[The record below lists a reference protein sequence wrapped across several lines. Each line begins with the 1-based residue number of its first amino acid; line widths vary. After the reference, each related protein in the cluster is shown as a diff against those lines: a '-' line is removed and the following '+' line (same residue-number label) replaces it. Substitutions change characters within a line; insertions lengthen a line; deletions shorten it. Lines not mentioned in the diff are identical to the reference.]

1 MKRIH
6 TFDEFRAA
14 AARFRNLMRQLSGER
29 GAREGL
35 PANDLTL
42 GLLVVAREETPT
54 TGNPAED
61 VADMRCTARQLT
73 NAAQLLHE
81 ADTWLV
87 AESVRLRSDTDKSLS
102 KRLETAAGWQATN
115 SPTTPRCMGG
125 LG

>member
-14 AARFRNLMRQLSGER
+14 AARFRDLMRQLSGER
-29 GAREGL
+29 GASEGL

-42 GLLVVAREETPT
+42 GLLVIAREETPT
-54 TGNPAED
+54 TGNMAED

-87 AESVRLRSDTDKSLS
+87 AESVRLRSDTDKSRSQRLS
-102 KRLETAAGWQATN
+102 TAADWDVAH
-115 SPTTPRCMGG
+115 SPRTPRCMGG
-125 LG
+125 